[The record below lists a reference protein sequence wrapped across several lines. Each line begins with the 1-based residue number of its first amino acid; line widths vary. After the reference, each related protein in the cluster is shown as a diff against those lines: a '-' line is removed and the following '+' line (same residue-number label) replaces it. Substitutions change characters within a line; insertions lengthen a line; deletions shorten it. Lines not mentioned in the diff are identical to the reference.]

1 MVFDVMVI
9 SGRSKAGK
17 MTLNVRSKNYTR
29 EVCHL
34 HT

>member
-1 MVFDVMVI
+1 MVFDYMVI

-17 MTLNVRSKNYTR
+17 MMLYVRSENYTR

>member
-1 MVFDVMVI
+1 MVFDYMVI
-9 SGRSKAGK
+9 SGRSKAGE
-17 MTLNVRSKNYTR
+17 MMPNVRSENYTR

>member
-9 SGRSKAGK
+9 LGRSKAGK
-17 MTLNVRSKNYTR
+17 MIPNVRSENYTR